1 MVRVRRKVDVTV
13 ASEVGV
19 KPFEDRD
26 GALRQGMQATSRNLK
41 MEGNSFSSSDP
52 RRNAAPLMPRFESPA
67 SRTVREYICV
77 V

>member
-26 GALRQGMQATSRNLK
+26 GALR
-41 MEGNSFSSSDP
+41 
-52 RRNAAPLMPRFESPA
+52 
-67 SRTVREYICV
+67 
-77 V
+77 